1 MQPAA
6 CRIAY
11 RQPNHCD
18 TNTSDFHRILTTN
31 DTALTTALLYSRSMS
46 SSKKAVPQIRRG
58 VDASRQRRVIGLGGD
73 TGLDAGRQTA
83 PSARSQGR
91 RRSGLMTID
100 DTHAIRCRVRG
111 RRSKWTAGVGR
122 PCLTEASLSR

>member
-58 VDASRQRRVIGLGGD
+58 VDASRQRRVIGLGSATGICVASMIGSGIFTV
-73 TGLDAGRQTA
+73 TGLFDATLYHG
-83 PSARSQGR
+83 SN
-91 RRSGLMTID
+91 L
-100 DTHAIRCRVRG
+100 VRKKLEIG
-111 RRSKWTAGVGR
+111 KQH
-122 PCLTEASLSR
+122 